1 MKDIDLYSLQM
12 ADIALFLNVARYGS
26 FTKAGEK
33 MFVSQS
39 WVSKRIAQME
49 KELELILFIRS
60 KREVILTPAGRI
72 LEQRFQRVL
81 DGVLDAVQAAHA
93 AQTGVSGYLR
103 IGFLEWGDVSILRT
117 LREFVGV
124 RPQYS
129 VETYRRSFSELQED
143 VTVGRM
149 DLIFTTSYDCDRFS
163 PEEFCIRPVYR
174 VPMMVYMSRDNPLA
188 GLKELELSQLRDQ
201 PMLMVDQ
208 ESSTGYG
215 AYVTQLFARSGIR
228 PKIGQY
234 AHNGGEHIG
243 SLLIG
248 KGLLIATQSFLENA
262 FEEEI
267 ARVPIRGENASI
279 TAVWRK
285 RNTNPALAELI
296 SLMPGAEA

>member
-49 KELELILFIRS
+49 KELELILFIRNR
-60 KREVILTPAGRI
+60 REVILTPAGRI
-72 LEQRFQRVL
+72 LEQRFQSVL

-93 AQTGVSGYLR
+93 AQTGTTGALR
-103 IGFLEWGDVSILRT
+103 IGFLEWGDISFLRNIRQYA
-117 LREFVGV
+117 REH
-124 RPQYS
+124 PQYA
-129 VETYRRSFSELQED
+129 VETYRRTFAKFQED
-143 VTVGRM
+143 VAVGRV

-163 PEEFCIRPVYR
+163 PEEFCLRNIRR
-174 VPMMVYMSRDNPLA
+174 VPVVVYMSRDDPFA
-188 GLKELELSQLRDQ
+188 AMEEIDMAQLRGQ

-215 AYVTQLFARSGIR
+215 AFVTDLFNRSGIKPR
-228 PKIGQY
+228 VGQY
-234 AHNGGEHIG
+234 AHDGGEHIG

-248 KGLLIATQSFLENA
+248 KGMLIATQSFLDNTYT
-262 FEEEI
+262 EEI
-267 ARVPIRGENASI
+267 ARVPIRGEYAYI

-285 RNTNPALAELI
+285 RNRNPLLEQFL
-296 SLMPGAEA
+296 SLLPEVK